1 MWNLA
6 WAIIGK
12 CSESVSWKYLNK
24 WAQLLVCPS
33 WHLCQTHISPA
44 QVLLKCISGVVHCYT
59 KGVNTFSLP
68 FKMLS
73 QWALFLVEVLH
84 WTCSHLSLT
93 PLKTLPVHTSWCSR
107 RRQPSRW
114 LQPTIPMK
122 MGLAPTMVSGHS
134 AARLLHQNAVLQHGV
149 TALWQVL
156 LCCNE
161 QLIEHEGTEGLSIFS
176 VLRISFILLPRPYK
190 HCPLLGN

>member
-1 MWNLA
+1 MH
-6 WAIIGK
+6 
-12 CSESVSWKYLNK
+12 STLN
-24 WAQLLVCPS
+24 VYPS
-33 WHLCQTHISPA
+33 WHLCQTHISPV

-59 KGVNTFSLP
+59 KGIHTFSPP

-93 PLKTLPVHTSWCSR
+93 PLKMLPVHTSWCSQ

-122 MGLAPTMVSGHS
+122 MGLAPTMVSGPR
-134 AARLLHQNAVLQHGV
+134 AARLLHQNAV
-149 TALWQVL
+149 LWQVL

-161 QLIEHEGTEGLSIFS
+161 QLIEHEGTEGLRIFL
-176 VLRISFILLPRPYK
+176 VLRISFILLPRPYNFLSWVINF
-190 HCPLLGN
+190 LLFFIKWKAKSICLAVSCTWVSLFE